1 LCIEEKP
8 SDGGMV
14 SKRSRCRKRF
24 QRLSGSTNKA
34 IATVSPQAR
43 HLTQS
48 SRLNMVIVP
57 IFNLAKPR
65 ADL

>member
-1 LCIEEKP
+1 MAGWYRSGP
-8 SDGGMV
+8 GAARDFSDRAV
-14 SKRSRCRKRF
+14 RPI
-24 QRLSGSTNKA
+24 KA
-34 IATVSPQAR
+34 IATWSPQAR